1 MQSTYG
7 PSTSSLASLS
17 KIQAGWICPF
27 LARMPFF
34 VHLLCFLLVALVEID
49 AFAAR
54 GESRLAAGRARCAAE
69 ATGVLRA
76 STRPQ
81 GEGGSLADLPPI
93 KAAVIVPGFLTGKDE
108 FLPLAQS
115 LTAMGLPS
123 VVVPFPNWHW
133 LPCLGG
139 RSMRPM
145 LERIDLSV
153 RHLSAAA
160 GDLAEFE
167 RVGAEKLEKDL
178 DEVSKLHSD
187 PQLLIPNIDYNAID
201 LYQDFRN
208 NPGGV
213 LEVGGSAV
221 VEDYPLWVPRGIFP
235 EAPEPQGRVALI
247 GHSAGGWICRAYLS
261 KRDYGGRSYGGIDLV
276 HSLITLGSPHGNA
289 PGPAFKGV
297 EWVNSE
303 ILDDD
308 KFRALAV
315 AGTGYLGDSSGSL
328 TQGAYS
334 FCCPNGSDG
343 TSYDGDGVTPEF
355 SALAMQKYVTNAETM
370 ILDDVGHFR
379 WSEVFGGDI
388 VAPELTKEHAEGRP
402 WYGDE
407 AVIEKWAGWL

>member
-1 MQSTYG
+1 M
-7 PSTSSLASLS
+7 LA
-17 KIQAGWICPF
+17 A
-27 LARMPFF
+27 LA
-34 VHLLCFLLVALVEID
+34 AID
-49 AFAAR
+49 AFAPRHAAR
-54 GESRLAAGRARCAAE
+54 CGRAAA
-69 ATGVLRA
+69 ADAPQA

-108 FLPLAQS
+108 FLPLARS
-115 LTAMGLPS
+115 LTEMGIPS

-145 LERIDLSV
+145 LERIDLAV
-153 RHLSAAA
+153 RHLAATA
-160 GDLAEFE
+160 GDLDDFE
-167 RVGAEKLEKDL
+167 RIGADKLEKDL
-178 DEVSKLHSD
+178 EDEMSELERRQDKPSD

-213 LEVGGSAV
+213 LKVGGSAV
-221 VEDYPLWVPRGIFP
+221 VEEYPLWVPRGRFP
-235 EAPEPQGRVALI
+235 EAPEPQGKVALI

-303 ILDDD
+303 VLDDD
-308 KFRALAV
+308 KFKALAV
-315 AGTGYLGDSSGSL
+315 AGTGYMGDSSGSL

-343 TSYDGDGVTPEF
+343 SSYDGDGVTPDF
-355 SALAMQKYVTNAETM
+355 SALAMQNYVTNADTM
-370 ILDDVGHFR
+370 VLEDVGHFR

-402 WYGDE
+402 WYGDKP
-407 AVIEKWAGWL
+407 VIEKWAGWL